1 MTNIEKLAE
10 ELSSLTMIESAT
22 LVKHLEEKWG
32 INAMSFAGNSA
43 SAPAKEEKKEVE
55 QTEFEVILNTIGSKK
70 IQVIKAIREITA
82 LGLKESKQIVDEAP
96 TSVKKGIPKKDAES
110 IKDKLE
116 QQGATVIIK

>member
-1 MTNIEKLAE
+1 MINIEKLAE

-32 INAMSFAGNSA
+32 INAMNFAGNA
-43 SAPAKEEKKEVE
+43 AATVKEEKKIVE
-55 QTEFEVILNTIGSKK
+55 QTEFEVILDKVGGKK

-110 IKDKLE
+110 IKSKLE
-116 QQGATVIIK
+116 EQGATAIIK

>member
-1 MTNIEKLAE
+1 MINIEKLAE

-32 INAMSFAGNSA
+32 INAMNFVGGGA
-43 SAPAKEEKKEVE
+43 APAKEEKKEKE
-55 QTEFEVILNTIGSKK
+55 QTEFEVILKAVGSKK

-96 TSVKKGIPKKDAES
+96 TSVKKGIPKKDAET
-110 IKDKLE
+110 IKSKLE
-116 QQGATVIIK
+116 DQGATAIIK

>member
-1 MTNIEKLAE
+1 MINIEKLAE

-32 INAMSFAGNSA
+32 ISAMNLTGASA
-43 SAPAKEEKKEVE
+43 APAKEEKKEVE
-55 QTEFEVILNTIGSKK
+55 QTEFEVVLSTVGSKK

-96 TSVKKGIPKKDAES
+96 TSVKTGIPKKDAES
-110 IKDKLE
+110 IKEKLE

>member
-1 MTNIEKLAE
+1 MINIEKLAE

-32 INAMSFAGNSA
+32 ISAMNLTGA
-43 SAPAKEEKKEVE
+43 SAVSAKEEKKEVE
-55 QTEFEVILNTIGSKK
+55 QTEFEVVLSTVGSKK

-96 TSVKKGIPKKDAES
+96 TSVKTGIPKKDAES
-110 IKDKLE
+110 IKEKLE